1 MFFSISHVKNL
12 YEPTSRLI
20 MSIEV
25 ISILVLFLS
34 FFILLLLKVPV
45 AYSIGISTTISLL
58 LNIDRLPGLTTI
70 AQRMTTGID
79 SFALLAIPF
88 FVLAGEIMKRGGIAN
103 RLINFAKSLVSS
115 LPGGLAYV
123 NILASMLFG
132 AISGSALAATSAIGS
147 IMTDRMEEEG
157 LPRAF
162 SASVNITSSTTG
174 LLIPPS
180 NILIVFAL
188 ASGGSASVAAL
199 FIAGYL
205 PGILLGLALMGYVA
219 FVAVKRDFVK
229 GTRASFKE
237 VWGYFSKAFF
247 SLLLLVV
254 VVGGIVAGI
263 FTATEA
269 SVIAVLYAAV
279 LALIYGDV
287 STKGFPDILL
297 TSAKTT
303 AVVMFL
309 ICTSMAMSWLFSFES
324 IPELMSNFLLSQF
337 SNKFAIFLVINIVLL
352 LVGTFMDMTPA
363 VLIFTPI
370 FLPVVVALGME
381 PVHFGIVMVL
391 NLCIGLCTPPVGTI
405 LFVGSGIANIS
416 VTQVIKPL
424 IPFLI
429 IMVIVLLLVTYIP
442 EISMILPRLF
452 HL

>member
-1 MFFSISHVKNL
+1 
-12 YEPTSRLI
+12 
-20 MSIEV
+20 MSIEI
-25 ISILVLFLS
+25 ISIIVLFAT
-34 FFILLLLKVPV
+34 FFTLLMLKVPV

-58 LNIDRLPGLTTI
+58 LNIDKLPGLTTV
-70 AQRMTTGID
+70 AQRMITGID

-103 RLINFAKSLVSS
+103 RLINFAKSLVAS

-123 NILASMLFG
+123 NVLASMLFG
-132 AISGSALAATSAIGS
+132 AISGSAIAATSAIGS

-157 LPRAF
+157 YPREF

-180 NILIVFAL
+180 NILIVYAL
-188 ASGGSASVAAL
+188 ASGGTASVAAL

-205 PGILLGLALMGYVA
+205 PGILLGVAIMAYIA
-219 FVAVKRDFVK
+219 FVAITRKFAK
-229 GTRASFKE
+229 GSRAPISLI
-237 VWGYFSKAFF
+237 WTYFRKAFF
-247 SLLLLVV
+247 SLLLLVI

-269 SVIAVLYAAV
+269 SAIAVLYAAV

-287 STKGFPDILL
+287 STKDFPSILL

-309 ICTSMAMSWLFSFES
+309 ICTSMAMSWLFSFEG
-324 IPELMSNFLLSQF
+324 IPELISSFLLEQF
-337 SNKFAIFLVINIVLL
+337 SNKIVIFLVINLVLL
-352 LVGTFMDMTPA
+352 IIGTFMDMTPA

-370 FLPVVVALGME
+370 FLPVVVALGMD
-381 PVHFGIVMVL
+381 PVHFGIVLVL

-405 LFVGSGIANIS
+405 LFVGSGIANVS
-416 VTQVIKPL
+416 VSQVVKPL

-429 IMVIVLLLVTYIP
+429 IMVVVLLLITYIP
-442 EISMILPRLF
+442 EISMFLPRLF
-452 HL
+452 DL

>member
-1 MFFSISHVKNL
+1 
-12 YEPTSRLI
+12 

-25 ISILVLFLS
+25 ISILVLFGS

-58 LNIDRLPGLTTI
+58 LNIDRMPGLTTI
-70 AQRMTTGID
+70 AQRMLTGID

-88 FVLAGEIMKRGGIAN
+88 FVLAGEVMKQGGIAN
-103 RLINFAKSLVSS
+103 RLINFAKSLVAS

-123 NILASMLFG
+123 NVLAAMLFG
-132 AISGSALAATSAIGS
+132 AISGSAVAAASAIGS

-157 LPRAF
+157 YPRTF
-162 SASVNITSSTTG
+162 SASVNITASTTG

-180 NILIVFAL
+180 NVLIVYAL
-188 ASGGSASVAAL
+188 ASGGAASVAAL

-205 PGILLGLALMGYVA
+205 PGILLGLAIIGYVA
-219 FVAVKRDFVK
+219 YVAVKKDFAK
-229 GTRASFKE
+229 GERAPISEIWTHFR
-237 VWGYFSKAFF
+237 KAFF
-247 SLLLLVV
+247 SLLLLVI

-269 SVIAVLYAAV
+269 SVIAVFYATV
-279 LALIYGDV
+279 LALIYGDIKV
-287 STKGFPDILL
+287 KDFSPILL

-324 IPELMSNFLLSQF
+324 IPALMSDFLLTKF
-337 SNKFAIFLVINIVLL
+337 SNPIVIFLIINVILL
-352 LVGTFMDMTPA
+352 VVGTFMDMTPA
-363 VLIFTPI
+363 ILIFTPI
-370 FLPVVVALGME
+370 FLPVVTELGMH

-391 NLCIGLCTPPVGTI
+391 NLSIGLCTPPVGTI
-405 LFVGSGIANIS
+405 LFVGSGIAGVS
-416 VTQVIKPL
+416 VSKVIKPL
-424 IPFLI
+424 LPFLA
-429 IMVIVLLLVTYIP
+429 IMIIVLLLIVYIP

-452 HL
+452 GL